1 MVVNYSLISLSKYS
15 VVVFF
20 GSMWFIP
27 FISTRGVRLLP
38 LSLGRNYHHCVDRG
52 WSEYYGGQG
61 SYALFEII
69 SNRMQL
75 IQDNNIK
82 VYIIVLL
89 I

>member
-1 MVVNYSLISLSKYS
+1 M
-15 VVVFF
+15 
-20 GSMWFIP
+20 P

-38 LSLGRNYHHCVDRG
+38 LNLGYKYHHHIDMG

-61 SYALFEII
+61 SYTLFEHL

-82 VYIIVLL
+82 VYMMVMLM
-89 I
+89 